1 VAYALRVSSAVPG
14 TAVIEPLAAP
24 GSAPSLSKRG
34 VVASGRRSLR
44 RVELKCGPS
53 PKDVLSG
60 AFEKLRRT
68 ASTNS
73 SKRMSSRFARTPGP
87 DRSVGSEEG
96 TDLEDWGWRPVGD
109 VASDVVRNAIVAA
122 ALAKGRSS

>member
-1 VAYALRVSSAVPG
+1 MAYALRVSSAVPG
-14 TAVIEPLAAP
+14 TAAIEPLATP

-34 VVASGRRSLR
+34 VVALGRRSLR
-44 RVELKCGPS
+44 SVESECGPS

-73 SKRMSSRFARTPGP
+73 SKRMSLRFARTLQE
-87 DRSVGSEEG
+87 DRASGSKEDAELG
-96 TDLEDWGWRPVGD
+96 DWGWRPVGD
-109 VASDVVRNAIVAA
+109 VARDVLRNAIVAA
-122 ALAKGRSS
+122 AFNRAQ